1 MPIYDYRCNECGRTS
16 EILVRNYDT
25 KIIRCPNCGNDK
37 LERLVSAS
45 YLVRTEAKAPGARR
59 AVEEPNGVRH
69 HLIPQ
74 VTSDTGDRKMD
85 KIELKPG
92 YSTVEIPGKCLK
104 CLAEQEYGDCLRQ
117 LLKGEEGKRELEERF
132 EALVSLLKSPELAKL
147 RDESEKYLADG
158 KEVKLTIRLEEGK
171 PKYEI
176 KAD

>member
-1 MPIYDYRCNECGRTS
+1 
-16 EILVRNYDT
+16 V
-25 KIIRCPNCGNDK
+25 K
-37 LERLVSAS
+37 
-45 YLVRTEAKAPGARR
+45 
-59 AVEEPNGVRH
+59 H
-69 HLIPQ
+69 HLVPQ
-74 VTSDTGDRKMD
+74 VISATGDRKMD

-117 LLKGEEGKRELEERF
+117 LLKGEEGKMELEERF